1 MTIRFVETN
10 VLGEGWIAK
19 VCDSGVPV
27 GHIRQNPRSG
37 TYRYFDGIDN
47 CMTVSMENASLES
60 LKRALIRSQQLAGSA
75 LCG

>member
-10 VLGEGWIAK
+10 VLGEGWMAR

-47 CMTVSMENASLES
+47 RMTVSLENDSLES
-60 LKRALIRSQQLAGSA
+60 LKRALLQSQRAPDSA
-75 LCG
+75 ACR